1 MWDLPRP
8 ALAGGFLTKGPLEKS
23 QCSVILFAE
32 SGSLF
37 RVFFF
42 FFPRGWWADSSQHV
56 GLCIPSWGGSLPTV
70 LALDSVWDPSGGRV
84 DCRGKSPRTL
94 AAVSV
99 GSQPHQLPVL
109 SPEHKVSLGR
119 GDAVGG
125 EGRGPGP
132 RSALP
137 SSAEPREE
145 CLSGSVAPGSELSPP
160 EMVGITPNQTTFHSD
175 EGRTDHLSWA
185 LLSTDVG
192 LPDTG
197 ADALQPLNLI
207 SWRPVE
213 PCGAGEEK
221 ETSIFW
227 CSAQAMFK
235 RRNQLFPG
243 VLPRGGVRVGALFM
257 FIFLFEV

>member
-1 MWDLPRP
+1 M
-8 ALAGGFLTKGPLEKS
+8 
-23 QCSVILFAE
+23 VN
-32 SGSLF
+32 
-37 RVFFF
+37 
-42 FFPRGWWADSSQHV
+42 V
-56 GLCIPSWGGSLPTV
+56 GT
-70 LALDSVWDPSGGRV
+70 
-84 DCRGKSPRTL
+84 
-94 AAVSV
+94 
-99 GSQPHQLPVL
+99 QPHQLPVL
-109 SPEHKVSLGR
+109 SLEHKVSMGG

-197 ADALQPLNLI
+197 AAALQPLNLI
-207 SWRPVE
+207 SRRPGE
-213 PCGAGEEK
+213 PCGVGEEK
-221 ETSIFW
+221 ETSVFR

-235 RRNQLFPG
+235 RGNQLFLS
-243 VLPRGGVRVGALFM
+243 VLPGGGVRVGALFV